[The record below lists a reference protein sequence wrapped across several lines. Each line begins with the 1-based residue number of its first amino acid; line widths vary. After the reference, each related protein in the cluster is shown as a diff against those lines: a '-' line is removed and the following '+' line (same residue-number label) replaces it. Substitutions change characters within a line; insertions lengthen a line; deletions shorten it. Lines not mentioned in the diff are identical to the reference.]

1 MITLEGQSFDG
12 CQPIAVPATLV
23 FTGQEAILT
32 IGPTSE
38 TYHIGQL
45 KVSPRIGRA
54 DRFISLPNGKQFKCA
69 DQVFPD
75 SLPEESQSEG
85 LVAWLE
91 ERWGV
96 ALVAVVIIFSSL
108 VAGYF
113 YGLPAAAELVAAR
126 IPIVTEQS
134 LGQQTLV
141 WLDNNKWLKPT
152 GLDMDKQKSILTGF
166 YELCS
171 DLPLKSYY
179 RLEFRNSGF
188 MGPNAFALPGGTIVI
203 TDDMIKFTE
212 SPDEVMA
219 VLAHEIGHVELRHTI
234 RSVLQ
239 NSIVAVAAATVTSD
253 AASLSVAVAGLPALL
268 AQTKYSREFE
278 TEADDY
284 TFRLLKQKGCS
295 PAAFASL
302 MDRLAK
308 KYEQE
313 EHIFAF
319 VSTHPVTADRVNR
332 ARDSAQEQRSQ
343 TQVIQPQ
350 LSVDVHNEISNYSS
364 VIKFNLI
371 PAGSFVMGSPTNQPG
386 RLSNETQHQV
396 TISRPFYMQTTPVTQ
411 GQWKAVMGSNPSS
424 FKDCGDD
431 CPVENVSWND
441 VQEFINRLNRMEKT
455 YKYRLPT
462 EAEWEYVARAGSQTA
477 YYFGDSD
484 DNLGDFSWYHKNSED
499 KTHSVGL
506 KKPNARGLYDLY
518 GNVWQWVQDRY
529 SGDYPSTESTDP
541 TGALEGSLR
550 VLRGGRCYYNTQQCR
565 SAYRNSYDQNLRNEY
580 TGFRLAR
587 TF

>member
-1 MITLEGQSFDG
+1 MITFEGQYFDG
-12 CQPIAVPATLV
+12 RQPIAIPATMV
-23 FTGQEAILT
+23 FRGQEATLT
-32 IGPTSE
+32 IGSTSE
-38 TYHIGQL
+38 TYPIQQL

-54 DRFISLPNGKQFKCA
+54 DRFISLPNRKQFKCA

-96 ALVAVVIIFSSL
+96 ALAGVAIIFSL
-108 VAGYF
+108 LLAGYF
-113 YGLPAAAELVAAR
+113 YGLPIAAELVAAR
-126 IPIVTEQS
+126 IPIETEQS

-152 GLDMDKQKSILTGF
+152 GLDMDKQKSILNGF
-166 YELCS
+166 DGLCS
-171 DLPLKSYY
+171 GLPLKSYY
-179 RLEFRNSGF
+179 RLEYRNSGF
-188 MGPNAFALPGGTIVI
+188 IGPNAFALPGGTIVI
-203 TDDMIKFTE
+203 TDDMVKFAE

-219 VLAHEIGHVELRHTI
+219 VLAHEIGHVELRHTL

-253 AASLSVAVAGLPALL
+253 AASLSVAVAGLPALV

-278 TEADDY
+278 TAADDY
-284 TFRLLKQKGCS
+284 AFGLLRQKGYS

-302 MDRLAK
+302 MVRLAK
-308 KYEQE
+308 KHEQDE
-313 EHIFAF
+313 RMFAF
-319 VSTHPVTADRVNR
+319 ISTHPVTEDRVNR
-332 ARDSAQEQRSQ
+332 ARDAAQQQ
-343 TQVIQPQ
+343 PDQPQ
-350 LSVDVHNEISNYSS
+350 SRQSQVSADVHDGIAVYNSAINA
-364 VIKFNLI
+364 KLTLI
-371 PAGSFVMGSPTNQPG
+371 PAGTFTMGSPSSEAG
-386 RLSNETQHQV
+386 RFSNETQHRV

-424 FKDCGDD
+424 FKDCSDD

-462 EAEWEYVARAGSQTA
+462 EAEWEYAARAGSATA

-499 KTHSVGL
+499 KTHCVGL
-506 KKPNARGLYDLY
+506 KKPNAWGLYDMY

-529 SGDYPSTESTDP
+529 IGDYPSTESTNP

-550 VLRGGRCYYNTQQCR
+550 VLRGGLLQHSAMPFGISQQ
-565 SAYRNSYDQNLRNEY
+565 L
-580 TGFRLAR
+580 
-587 TF
+587 